1 MQLKS
6 GFAKN
11 TESHH
16 RLSVLGIQNNV
27 LYLCPI
33 SAPTGVGHLAA
44 QTIEYSQ
51 YVQTKIMMKLER
63 GHMLDYLMSFM
74 SFISRVW

>member
-1 MQLKS
+1 M
-6 GFAKN
+6 
-11 TESHH
+11 
-16 RLSVLGIQNNV
+16 
-27 LYLCPI
+27 YYI
-33 SAPTGVGHLAA
+33 SAHSGVGHLAA
-44 QTIEYSQ
+44 QTIEYCQ